1 MQAPRWSWCRY
12 VGYLVFS
19 YGLDTFYGM
28 ALQALLLSRD
38 PEVHRTIRRVLDAAN
53 IDLDLSNNADQ
64 ARHILTRRK
73 YDALLV
79 DCDDMVNGPVVLR
92 ELRQGKSNKSCI
104 AFALINHVTTIQ
116 QAFEMGA
123 NFVLDKPLAMDRTTR
138 SVRAAHGLIMRERRR
153 YHRHLLNAT
162 GTIIVDAGTELP
174 VGITNISE
182 GGISIECVR
191 RLDEGGAA
199 RVRLQLPGTRRMLD
213 IKGEVVWSTPEG
225 RAGIRF
231 QVLSA
236 EARKDLDAWL
246 EKRAL
251 PLGGGAMFIN
261 ATTA

>member
-1 MQAPRWSWCRY
+1 
-12 VGYLVFS
+12 
-19 YGLDTFYGM
+19 M

-38 PEVHRTIRRVLDAAN
+38 PEVHRTIRRVLDTAN

-64 ARHILTRRK
+64 ARHILLRRK

-79 DCDDMVNGPVVLR
+79 DCDDMPNGPLLR

-104 AFALINHVTTIQ
+104 AFALVNGKTTIQ

-123 NFVLDKPLAMDRTTR
+123 NFVLDKPVSLERATR
-138 SVRAAHGLIMRERRR
+138 SVRAAQGLIMRERRR
-153 YHRHLLNAT
+153 YHRHLVKAT
-162 GTIIVDAGTELP
+162 GAILVDQGAELP
-174 VGITNISE
+174 LNITNISQ
-182 GGISIECVR
+182 GGISIECSR
-191 RLDEGGAA
+191 KLDEGGAA
-199 RVRLQLPGTRRMLD
+199 RVRLQLPGSKRSLD
-213 IKGEVVWSTPEG
+213 IKGEIVWSTPEG

-236 EARKDLDAWL
+236 EAKKDLDAWL

-261 ATTA
+261 ATI

>member
-1 MQAPRWSWCRY
+1 
-12 VGYLVFS
+12 
-19 YGLDTFYGM
+19 M

-38 PEVHRTIRRVLDAAN
+38 PEVHRTIRRVLDTAN

-64 ARHILTRRK
+64 ARHILLRRK

-79 DCDDMVNGPVVLR
+79 DCDDMPNGPLVLR

-104 AFALINHVTTIQ
+104 AFALVNGKTSIQ

-123 NFVLDKPLAMDRTTR
+123 NFVLDKPISLERATR
-138 SVRAAHGLIMRERRR
+138 SVRAAQGLIMRERRR
-153 YHRHLLNAT
+153 YHRHLIKAT
-162 GTIIVDAGTELP
+162 GAILVDQ
-174 VGITNISE
+174 
-182 GGISIECVR
+182 
-191 RLDEGGAA
+191 GGAA
-199 RVRLQLPGTRRMLD
+199 RVRLQLPGSKRTLE
-213 IKGEVVWSTPEG
+213 IKGEIVWSTPEG

-251 PLGGGAMFIN
+251 PLGSGAMFIN
-261 ATTA
+261 ATTV